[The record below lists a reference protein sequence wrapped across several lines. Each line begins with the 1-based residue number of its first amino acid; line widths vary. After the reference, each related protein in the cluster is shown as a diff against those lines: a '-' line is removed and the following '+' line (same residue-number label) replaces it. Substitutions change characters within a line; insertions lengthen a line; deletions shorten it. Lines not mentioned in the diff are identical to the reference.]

1 MLDRS
6 RPLNHRPV
14 RPGPVLY
21 WMNRDQR
28 ATDNWALLTA
38 QQTAVQSGQPLLVV
52 FCLQEA
58 FLGARPEHFS
68 FMLEGLLETARELQ
82 DFNIPF
88 IVRQGNPDR
97 EVLAVAGQIQA
108 GLIVTDFFAAAPA
121 TPVAQRSGDCR

>member
-28 ATDNWALLTA
+28 AADNWALLTA
-38 QQTAVQSGQPLLVV
+38 QQEAIRLNQPLLVV
-52 FCLQEA
+52 FCLQES

-68 FMLEGLLETARELQ
+68 FMLEGLLETAH
-82 DFNIPF
+82 
-88 IVRQGNPDR
+88 
-97 EVLAVAGQIQA
+97 
-108 GLIVTDFFAAAPA
+108 
-121 TPVAQRSGDCR
+121 